1 MKFHTFVL
9 FMLAALPMFGQTKMQ
24 LVIDD
29 NAGNR
34 VRVNVD
40 SAGIPTC
47 TNETGTECADLLLIT
62 AGLHGGISV
71 TTNSGAQFGQF
82 TLSVTAL
89 GGLGGSAPQF
99 QRLQQ
104 TVSSTIGAGTLT
116 LRFTDTDYGLGG
128 GPPFGTTFNISGTST
143 SDVSTLADYQSF
155 VSAANTIPAGTLVGQ
170 FLDIPGTSAF
180 GNVFSNPSPS
190 TGSLTSRTNVD
201 FSGVGNFQSTF
212 TTSSGATTALQPPSI
227 TKSFSPRTVPVGGIS
242 RLTFALLNPNPSNPL
257 NNVSFTD
264 TLPAGLVVA
273 STPALSNACGGTAA
287 ATPGSASISL
297 VNGTLPGNVTCT
309 VAVTVTALT
318 AGVKENS
325 VQVFAGNVPGNTAG
339 DSLTVAILP
348 PSISKSFAVPS
359 IPINGTTALTLT
371 INNANAVPLTGV
383 AFTDLLPA
391 GLIVA
396 TPAALNDTC
405 GGTATTGSGSVS
417 LVNGTV
423 GGTSSCT
430 VTVNVTGTTAG
441 IKNNSVAIL
450 SAVGAGNTATASLT
464 VVAPPVLS
472 KSFGAS
478 AVDFSGTVPLTFQV
492 SNPNAAAPLNGISF
506 TDTLP
511 AGLVVS
517 TPNGLTG
524 SCGGGAISAIPGGT
538 SISLTGATLA
548 VGASCTFTVNVTG
561 IIAGPQTNITSA
573 ITSTNGGT
581 GPPATASVEVRI
593 PGDAFQVSYSA
604 NLNIGDSVINITNTG
619 ARGAGLAAGTTAS
632 VTGAICV
639 NAYAFSPDEQVIAC
653 CSCPVTPNG
662 LVSLSAKQD
671 LISNTLTPAVPTSIV
686 IKLLATIPIGGTC
699 TSSASM
705 ATVTGLTQG
714 LAAWGTTLHATPAAG
729 TFKGTE
735 TRFIPAT
742 LSPGELDRITT
753 ACTFINA
760 LGSGFGICRSC
771 RLGGLGADRQ

>member
-1 MKFHTFVL
+1 MTFYSLGSIALFVL
-9 FMLAALPMFGQTKMQ
+9 AAMPLFGQTKMR

-29 NAGNR
+29 NAGKVATIDVLDGNTL
-34 VRVNVD
+34 
-40 SAGIPTC
+40 GC
-47 TNETGTECADLLLIT
+47 TGECANLVTTSTGT
-62 AGLHGGISV
+62 HGTLTV
-71 TTNSGAQFGQF
+71 QTSGGQFGQF
-82 TLSVTAL
+82 TFTITAE
-89 GGLGGSAPQF
+89 GGVSSSAPQL
-99 QRLQQ
+99 QRLVV
-104 TVSSTIGAGTLT
+104 TATATTGPGRLTLT
-116 LRFTDTDYGLGG
+116 FTDTDYGLAGG
-128 GPPFGTTFNISGTST
+128 GAAFPGAFTLVETST
-143 SDVSTLADYQSF
+143 SSSSTAVDYQSF
-155 VSAANTIPAGTLVGQ
+155 VGLNTIPASNLVGQ
-170 FLDIPGTSAF
+170 FLNVLGTASTVS
-180 GNVFSNPSPS
+180 NTFSNPLPGSL
-190 TGSLTSRTNVD
+190 TASLTSRINVE
-201 FSGVGNFQSTF
+201 FSGAGNFQSTF
-212 TTSSGATTALQPPSI
+212 TTSLRAPSI
-227 TKSFSPRTVPVGGIS
+227 TKSFSPQTIPVGGIS
-242 RLTFALLNPNPSNPL
+242 RLTFVLLNPNSSNPL

-273 STPALSNACGGTAA
+273 STPALSNSCGGAA
-287 ATPGSASISL
+287 TATPGSGSITL
-297 VNGTLPGNVTCT
+297 ANGTLPGNVTCT
-309 VAVTVTALT
+309 VAVTVTGIT

-325 VQVFAGNVPGNTAG
+325 VQVFAGALAGITAR
-339 DSLTVAILP
+339 DTLTVTALP
-348 PSISKSFAVPS
+348 PSISKAFAVPS
-359 IPINGTTALTLT
+359 IPINGTTSLTLT
-371 INNANAVPLTGV
+371 ISNANAVALTGV
-383 AFTDLLPA
+383 AFTDVLPA
-391 GLIVA
+391 GLVVA
-396 TPAALNDTC
+396 TPSALNNTC
-405 GGTATTGSGSVS
+405 GGAATTGSGSIS

-423 GGTSSCT
+423 AGTGSCT
-430 VTVNVTGTTAG
+430 VTVNVTGTTTG
-441 IKNNSVAIL
+441 TKDNSVQVL
-450 SAVGAGNTATASLT
+450 SSIGAGNTATASLT
-464 VVAPPVLS
+464 VIAPPVLS
-472 KSFGAS
+472 KSFGAP

-492 SNPNAAAPLNGISF
+492 SNTNTAAPLNGISF

-511 AGLVVS
+511 AGLIVS

-524 SCGGGAISAIPGGT
+524 SCGGGAVSAIPGGT

-548 VGASCTFTVNVTG
+548 AGASCTFTVNVTG
-561 IIAGPQTNITSA
+561 IIAGPQTNVTSV

-729 TFKGTE
+729 MFRGTE

-771 RLGGLGADRQ
+771 RLGGLGADRR